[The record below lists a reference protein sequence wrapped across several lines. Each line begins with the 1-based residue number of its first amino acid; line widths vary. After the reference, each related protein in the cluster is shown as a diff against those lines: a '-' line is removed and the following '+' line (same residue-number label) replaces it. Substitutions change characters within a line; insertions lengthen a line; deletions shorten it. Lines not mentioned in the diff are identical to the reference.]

1 MMTDACMYIPMDD
14 QTEQNLWNIEAS
26 DWFSLVG
33 YQTETTSE
41 SLAVFDILVFYPPR
55 Y

>member
-1 MMTDACMYIPMDD
+1 MDD
-14 QTEQNLWNIEAS
+14 QTEQNLWNTEAL
-26 DWFSLVG
+26 DLFSLVG

-41 SLAVFDILVFYPPR
+41 SLAVFDILVFYLSR

>member
-1 MMTDACMYIPMDD
+1 MDD

>member
-1 MMTDACMYIPMDD
+1 MDD

-26 DWFSLVG
+26 DWFSLVVLG